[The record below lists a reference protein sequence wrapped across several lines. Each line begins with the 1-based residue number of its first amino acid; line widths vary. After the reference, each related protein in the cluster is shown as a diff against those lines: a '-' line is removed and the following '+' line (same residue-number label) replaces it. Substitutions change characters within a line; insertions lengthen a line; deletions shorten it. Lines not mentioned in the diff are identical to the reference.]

1 MERVVKRK
9 ITLTY
14 PTGIVLLA
22 ISRGYRY
29 GFDIMD
35 ISGLPDGTVYPALRR
50 LEHAG
55 CLSSAWENKKAA
67 NAEQRPPRRYYRLT
81 ADGEEALAAA
91 RERFPGLD
99 MVVPPV
105 QFRPKE
111 A

>member
-1 MERVVKRK
+1 MKHK

-14 PTGIVLLA
+14 PTGIVLQA

-35 ISGLPDGTVYPALRR
+35 ASGLPDGTVYPALRR

-55 CLSSAWENKKAA
+55 CLSSEWEDRTAAKK
-67 NAEQRPPRRYYRLT
+67 EKRPPRRYYRLT
-81 ADGEEALAAA
+81 PDGQEALAAA
-91 RERFPGLD
+91 LDRFPGLE
-99 MVVPPV
+99 MIIPPL
-105 QFRPKE
+105 QAQTRG